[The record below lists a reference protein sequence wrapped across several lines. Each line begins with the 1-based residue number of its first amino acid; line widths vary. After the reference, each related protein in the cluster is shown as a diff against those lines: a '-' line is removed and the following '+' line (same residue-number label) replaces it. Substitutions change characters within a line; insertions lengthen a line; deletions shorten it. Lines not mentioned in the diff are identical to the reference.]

1 MIIRPVVALV
11 TAFNE
16 EKTIGAVLDVLQG
29 CPGVDRVQVVDD
41 GSTDS
46 TRQVAEAH
54 GVTVLSLPERIP
66 VGQAIMHHFKAIPE
80 PECTLLWCD
89 ADLLNLTTDHIAAIL
104 DSLDG
109 SDVSMSIGVKDNIP
123 FLLPMHASLLPRPL
137 LRFFFRVFY
146 RLDMFLGGERAV
158 HKSVMERAV
167 ACSDLATGY
176 GIVVLLNWYAR
187 CRAKGYVYQQM
198 PGLTHRKKHQ
208 KWGIRA
214 LAEFPKEFA
223 QFIVAYVQIRIRL
236 RRLRTDGNTDAH

>member
-16 EKTIGAVLDVLQG
+16 EQTIGAVLDVLRNS
-29 CPGVDRVQVVDD
+29 PGVDRIQVVDD
-41 GSTDS
+41 GSTDA
-46 TRQVAEAH
+46 TRRVAEAR

-66 VGQAIMHHFKAIPE
+66 VGQAIMHHFEAIPE
-80 PECTLLWCD
+80 SECTLLWCD
-89 ADLLNLTTDHIAAIL
+89 ADLLNLTTEHIATIL
-104 DSLDG
+104 DSLDR

-137 LRFFFRVFY
+137 LRLLYRLFY
-146 RLDMFLGGERAV
+146 RLDIFLGGERAV

-167 ACSDLATGY
+167 SCSDLATGY
-176 GIVVLLNWYAR
+176 GIVVLLNWFAR
-187 CRAKGYVYQQM
+187 CRADGYVYQLM
-198 PGLTHRKKHQ
+198 PRLTHRKKHQ

-223 QFIVAYVQIRIRL
+223 QFIIAYVQIR
-236 RRLRTDGNTDAH
+236 RRLRHLRSDGDAGTQ